1 MAHAYTPGLRVTR
14 HTTLQRDRR
23 LPMKGK
29 VLVAQ
34 GDTVRRDQVVAR
46 TELPGNVTTVNIVN
60 RLGITAEELPS
71 FMLVGEGDQ
80 VTKGQ
85 PIAETRPFIK
95 WFKSTVEADIDG
107 TVESISPV
115 TGQVMLRE
123 APLPVEVPAYVD
135 GSVVDVIED
144 EGVVVETNGAFVQG
158 IFGVGGES
166 WGPLHMISDGPGQA
180 LDPAQLDDTCAGRI
194 VVATGLVS
202 HAAIEKARQVGAV
215 GVIGGGIRDSD
226 LRQLLG
232 YDLGVAITGTED
244 IGLTVIVTEGFG
256 EISMAGRT
264 FDILKDCHGL
274 EASVSGA
281 TQIRA
286 GVQRPEIIV
295 PVPEGQPIP
304 EDEVAGSQGE
314 GMQEGDALRVIRAP
328 YFGHIGKVASLTA
341 DLQAVESG
349 ARVRVL
355 EVEFEDGQKAIVP
368 RANVELIEE

>member
-14 HTTLQRDRR
+14 HTTLRRHRR
-23 LPMKGK
+23 LPMKGQ
-29 VLVAQ
+29 VMAAV
-34 GDTVRRDQVVAR
+34 GDQVRRDQVVAR

-60 RLGITAEELPS
+60 RLGISAEELPD
-71 FMLVGEGDQ
+71 FMLVAEGDA
-80 VTKGQ
+80 VRKGQ

-95 WFKSTVEADIDG
+95 WFKTVVEADTDG
-107 TVESISPV
+107 TVESISPI

-135 GSVVDVIED
+135 GTVVEVIAD
-144 EGVVVETNGAFVQG
+144 EGVVVETHGAFVQG

-166 WGPLHMISDGPGQA
+166 WGALHVLSESQGEA
-180 LDPAQLDDTCAGRI
+180 LDPNRLDDTCAGRI

-202 HAAIEKARQVGAV
+202 HAAIEMARQVGAV
-215 GVIGGGIRDSD
+215 GVIGAGIRDSD

-256 EISMAGRT
+256 EIAMARRT

-304 EDEVAGSQGE
+304 EEEAAGTHGE
-314 GMQEGDALRVIRAP
+314 GMQDGDALRVIRAP

-341 DLQAVESG
+341 DLQPVESG

-355 EVEFEDGQKAIVP
+355 EVEFEDGSRAIVP